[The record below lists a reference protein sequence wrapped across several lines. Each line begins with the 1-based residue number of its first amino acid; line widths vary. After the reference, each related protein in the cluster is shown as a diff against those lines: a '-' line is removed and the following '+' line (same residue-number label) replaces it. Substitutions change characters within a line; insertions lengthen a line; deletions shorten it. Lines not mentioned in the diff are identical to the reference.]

1 MASPMLVT
9 EWFWVPVPRP
19 NAETRLFCFP
29 HAGGDAPAF
38 AELGR
43 ALPPDIE
50 VWAVR
55 LPGRGGRFTAPHA
68 TDVNELVHWVSAAM
82 RPFVSGRYALLGQSL
97 GALVAYNVGRELS
110 SLNPPS
116 ACVLAALLPPNLW
129 QGPPGPTGRQDVVS
143 FLRSIDD
150 SVTQILA
157 HPDLSALLLS
167 VVHADLNLCQ
177 DYVHRWDPPLSCPVL
192 GLVGTDDPTVT
203 GDQMWGWARSTTGPF
218 SMRVLSGGHLVV
230 QTAHAMLARSV
241 SEFLSTPAGAA

>member
-19 NAETRLFCFP
+19 NAEIRLFCFP

-38 AELGR
+38 ADLGR

-55 LPGRGGRFTAPHA
+55 MPGRGGRFTAPHA
-68 TDVNELVHWVSAAM
+68 ADVDELVHWVSAAM

-97 GALVAYNVGRELS
+97 GALVAYNVARELS
-110 SLNPPS
+110 SLNPPT
-116 ACVLAALLPPNLW
+116 ACVLAALLPPHLW
-129 QGPPGPTGRQDVVS
+129 HGPPGPTGPQDVVG
-143 FLRSIDD
+143 FLRSIDET
-150 SVTQILA
+150 VTEVLA
-157 HPDLSALLLS
+157 HPDLRALILS

-177 DYVHRWDPPLSCPVL
+177 NYLHQWEPPLSCPVL
-192 GLVGTDDPTVT
+192 GLVGADDPTVN
-203 GDQMWGWARSTTGPF
+203 GDQMTGWARSTTGPF

-230 QTAHAMLARSV
+230 QAAGALLAQTV
-241 SEFLSTPAGAA
+241 ADFLHTRAGAA